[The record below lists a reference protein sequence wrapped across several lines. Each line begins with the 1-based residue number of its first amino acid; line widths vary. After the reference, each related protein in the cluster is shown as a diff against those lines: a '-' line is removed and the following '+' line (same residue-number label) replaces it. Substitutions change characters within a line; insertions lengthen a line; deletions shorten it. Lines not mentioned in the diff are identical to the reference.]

1 MISRKKQY
9 IRLWLGMTIAV
20 VFLTIGS
27 GFYLDLGADA
37 EETYKGLKLFTD
49 VIELVEKTYVDEV
62 DQKKLIERA
71 IHGMVNSLDPHSSL
85 LLPDSLKDLQ
95 IDTQGEFTGIG
106 IQITMR
112 RGFVTVISPI
122 DGTPAYKAGI
132 KAGDKIIK
140 VDSKPAKDLRQ
151 AVKMI
156 RGPKGTKVIVTIV
169 RKGIKEPIDFSLVR
183 DIIPIESVKSI
194 VLKPGYGY
202 TWITNF
208 RENTTRDLVSQLEKL
223 ESGEVPL
230 KGLIL
235 DLRNNPGGLLNQSI
249 EVSDL
254 FIEGGEILSIKG
266 RLKKNTKIFKAK
278 ANQTKRNYPIVVL
291 INGGSASASEIVAG
305 ALQDHNRALIL
316 GTTSFGKGSVQT
328 VETLRNGY
336 GLKLTI
342 ARYYTPSGRSIQA
355 KGIEPDIIVK
365 KRFIDKDDSEDFDDN
380 LTKEKDLENHLDAKP
395 NKNQDDKKEP
405 KYKENNTEKPEVE
418 SPVSDFDHLKIEQL
432 QLDNQVMRALDILLS
447 YEIFKGIND

>member
-169 RKGIKEPIDFSLVR
+169 REGIKEPIDFSLVR

-202 TWITNF
+202 TWI
-208 RENTTRDLVSQLEKL
+208 
-223 ESGEVPL
+223 
-230 KGLIL
+230 
-235 DLRNNPGGLLNQSI
+235 
-249 EVSDL
+249 
-254 FIEGGEILSIKG
+254 
-266 RLKKNTKIFKAK
+266 FKAK
-278 ANQTKRNYPIVVL
+278 SNQTKRNYPIVVL

-305 ALQDHNRALIL
+305 ALQDLNRALIL

-365 KRFIDKDDSEDFDDN
+365 KRFIDKEDNEDFDDD

-395 NKNQDDKKEP
+395 NKNQVDKKEP

-418 SPVSDFDHLKIEQL
+418 SPESDFDHLKIEQL